1 MVFFPQAVDK
11 TIQLLGSETPHGPIL
26 LAWAVVRQLC
36 LDDDRGNITRKMG
49 NMALQLG
56 VFPFLA
62 ELLDR
67 EPFSGSSVSY
77 NTGYMGGHLRV
88 PGRAT
93 RQRTIQWELS
103 KL

>member
-1 MVFFPQAVDK
+1 MAHMAFLPQAVDK

-67 EPFSGSSVSY
+67 EPFNGSSVSY
-77 NTGYMGGHLRV
+77 NRGCMGESFYCHI
-88 PGRAT
+88 P
-93 RQRTIQWELS
+93 I
-103 KL
+103 